1 MGCLIQKKEE
11 VEENKKQNNYEEVL
25 EDIVDIKAVQVKG
38 NMLFSET
45 EGFLKIIMNSKKNF
59 RVIIL

>member
-1 MGCLIQKKEE
+1 MGCLVAKKEE
-11 VEENKKQNNYEEVL
+11 VEENKKQNNYDEVL

-45 EGFLKIIMNSKKNF
+45 EGSFKDHYEFNYIN
-59 RVIIL
+59 